1 MLTNHI
7 QTDWST
13 SRSPFPPPL
22 PPGHPMAQAHLMAGL
37 GGPAGI
43 LSRYTSLPTWWRVAK
58 IWIKMGFWSDCIFV
72 FILIFVTQV
81 GPARVARDASGGS
94 SHARGHGARQP
105 TGPARELQ
113 AELWGHDQALA
124 RVSLFQN
131 IHLYSY
137 FLLKSAIV
145 FHCNNFLSVSV
156 YMYLMWFACVI
167 SWWCCRNQSSVQK
180 GEYLDWDSG
189 EKEALWDRRINRPWF
204 TVQLHNRIRR
214 VTSDTRELCNNKY
227 KIQKIQNTNT
237 KNRGGTQSSS
247 TIVFDEWRAIQRE
260 ESSVRH
266 RNLQ

>member
-43 LSRYTSLPTWWRVAK
+43 LSRYTSLLTWWRVAK

-156 YMYLMWFACVI
+156 YMYLVWFACVI

-214 VTSDTRELCNNKY
+214 VTSDTTREVECAPQKFAVNIILEDRQWNTFDRASYKTQNK
-227 KIQKIQNTNT
+227 KK
-237 KNRGGTQSSS
+237 
-247 TIVFDEWRAIQRE
+247 WRNKFLWDWF
-260 ESSVRH
+260 SK
-266 RNLQ
+266 